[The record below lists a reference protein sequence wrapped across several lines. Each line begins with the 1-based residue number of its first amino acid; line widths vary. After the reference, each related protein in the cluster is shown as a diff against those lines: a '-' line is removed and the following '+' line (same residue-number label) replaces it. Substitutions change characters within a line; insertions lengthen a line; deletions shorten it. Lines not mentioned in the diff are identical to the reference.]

1 MLKNTQTPSGG
12 LGSDLFG
19 PVFYCSL
26 CAYPGLSVCLFL
38 CRRITHASPE
48 QWGGHFRS
56 LVRIS
61 AIFTIWAQ
69 GPPTLLV
76 RPVGSQVL
84 LHCPKSNPKFRDITR
99 NVDDNEIL
107 RVLSNFP
114 RFISCSIS
122 ENRLIT
128 FGTVQLG
135 KTAIKPTIF
144 RETYNPFRG
153 PYDPFLATIRPDYS
167 TIVQLN
173 SFPPWGPL
181 FHFPP
186 DSACSGALITENIAC

>member
-1 MLKNTQTPSGG
+1 MLKNTHTPSGG

-122 ENRLIT
+122 ENRLP
-128 FGTVQLG
+128 LG
-135 KTAIKPTIF
+135 LCSQARQPSTQFFF
-144 RETYNPFRG
+144 RGTYN
-153 PYDPFLATIRPDYS
+153 PFLATIRPDYS
-167 TIVQLN
+167 SIVQLN

>member
-76 RPVGSQVL
+76 RPVGS
-84 LHCPKSNPKFRDITR
+84 
-99 NVDDNEIL
+99 
-107 RVLSNFP
+107 
-114 RFISCSIS
+114 
-122 ENRLIT
+122 
-128 FGTVQLG
+128 
-135 KTAIKPTIF
+135 
-144 RETYNPFRG
+144 
-153 PYDPFLATIRPDYS
+153 
-167 TIVQLN
+167 
-173 SFPPWGPL
+173 
-181 FHFPP
+181 
-186 DSACSGALITENIAC
+186 